1 MFGFEYP
8 KHMPVGRVC
17 LEVSLKPFGLDMSQ
31 KGIESTC
38 RELFDGWRELIGH
51 ANSVAV
57 LLWTSDGSEI
67 LEYNGDLES
76 AFDWARYIG
85 IGNPKKQMPAWDP
98 EGDDLH
104 TRPVLY
110 MDNPP
115 VMCYRDLK
123 RIIKTLKQVGR
134 ELLDREIEV
143 GETFDP
149 GPEFAYSDFKFHRH
163 PELNKGTIMD
173 SLWIHCAGKLKADNF
188 CYAAYPDGIP
198 DGTYFGRFL
207 GEQFKTLKRDV
218 GFDFIWLSNG
228 FGFSLQSWNWKGE
241 LFDGHRF
248 DFSAAKDVQGNI
260 EIFWREFTQ
269 ALGDIRIETR
279 GSNLSTAMDISAHGC
294 PVDTIYRY
302 PMVAPP
308 NSPWAALDFRFGL
321 ELAGY
326 MSRIARLPEKGY
338 LFRYY
343 THDPWWHNSPWFD
356 RYDRTPHDIYLPL
369 SVARMDESG
378 KVTPPRGI
386 NFLSADD
393 SYGHFPR
400 RCPVEVTPH
409 ILDAYS
415 HYPDEP
421 GPVTWLYPFDSYVQM
436 GLQQGK
442 MSEIFMDDWLME
454 NAIDQ
459 GLPLNTVVAD
469 GIFLSSPIDPYQGKI
484 LIMPIP
490 HADTPAEAA
499 LEKALKAGL
508 KVLTYGNPKYAAPH
522 IRALLGLKETRE
534 IEGEMEI
541 DTGLLK
547 DGARDMPVPTKL
559 YHNPLVSNGGIG
571 EIPDDAIRRVE
582 YLAFVRQGYEKRVYA
597 ALNRNALGGVL
608 GYVRASFPHDAD
620 STGALPIQMDKTR
633 YFPVGMLLRAMLE
646 KLGLTIRFEA
656 ESRKS
661 NLPVLHI
668 SMADNG
674 YYFTGYAK
682 DTTVHARLRLE
693 EGTPLM
699 EGCECILEDG
709 LAEYAMPKWFH
720 RRCRFFAD
728 QRERSVV
735 SVMRRTAEHPSMDE
749 RFLIEGLKDAALI
762 FRPPLGARVRIVDA
776 NRDGRMCAQSNVD
789 MEWAADGKIV
799 RIRNL
804 TGSCYISWQSDH
816 NPGSMLRKD
825 QMNPKKVTETFR

>member
-8 KHMPVGRVC
+8 KHMPIGRVC
-17 LEVSLKPFGLDMSQ
+17 LEVSLKPFGLDMSPE
-31 KGIESTC
+31 GIENTC

-51 ANSVAV
+51 ADSAAV

-76 AFDWARYIG
+76 TFDWARYIG
-85 IGNPKKQMPAWDP
+85 IGNPKKQLPEWDP

-110 MDNPP
+110 MENPP
-115 VMCYRDLK
+115 QMCYSDLK
-123 RIIKTLKQVGR
+123 RIIAAIKRVGR
-134 ELLDREIEV
+134 EMLNLSVEV

-173 SLWIHCAGKLKADNF
+173 NLWIHCAGRLKADA
-188 CYAAYPDGIP
+188 CRYAAYPQGIP
-198 DGTYFGRFL
+198 EGTCFGRFL
-207 GEQFKTLKRDV
+207 GEQFKALQRDV

-241 LFDGHRF
+241 LFDGKRF
-248 DFSAAKDVQGNI
+248 DASGAKEVQRNI

-294 PVDTIYRY
+294 PVDAIYRY

-326 MSRIARLPEKGY
+326 MSRIARLPERGY

-369 SVARMDESG
+369 SVARMDEAG

-400 RCPVEVTPH
+400 RCPVEVTPYL
-409 ILDAYS
+409 LDAYS

-421 GPVTWLYPFDSYVQM
+421 GKVVWLYPFDSYVEL
-436 GLQQGK
+436 GLKQGR
-442 MSEIFMDDWLME
+442 MSEIFMDDWLIE
-454 NAIDQ
+454 NAVDQ
-459 GLPLNTVVAD
+459 GLPLNSVVAD
-469 GIFLSSPIDPYQGKI
+469 GVFVNGPIAPYEGKI
-484 LIMPIP
+484 LVTPLP
-490 HADTPAEAA
+490 HAGTTGEAA

-508 KVLTYGNPKYAAPH
+508 RVLTYGNPQYAS
-522 IRALLGLKETRE
+522 RRVRGLLGLEEAGE

-541 DTGLLK
+541 ETGLLK
-547 DGARDMPVPTKL
+547 DIARDLPLPTRL
-559 YHNPLVSNGGIG
+559 RHDSLVSNGGIG
-571 EIPDDAIRRVE
+571 EVPGESAQGVE
-582 YLAFVRQGYEKRVYA
+582 YLAFVRQGGEKRVYA
-597 ALNRNALGGVL
+597 ALNPNALGGVL
-608 GYVRASFPHDAD
+608 GYVRASFPHDVN
-620 STGALPIQMDKTR
+620 SRGALPAQLDKAR
-633 YFPVGMLLRAMLE
+633 YFPVAALLRAMLE
-646 KLGLTIRFEA
+646 RLGLTIRFED
-656 ESRKS
+656 ESRRS
-661 NLPVLHI
+661 DLPVLHI
-668 SMADNG
+668 SMFDNG

-682 DTTVHARLRLE
+682 DTTVRARLRLD
-693 EGTPLM
+693 EGAPLM
-699 EGCECILEDG
+699 EGSECVLEDG
-709 LAEYAMPKWFH
+709 LAEYSLPKCLH
-720 RRCRFFAD
+720 KRCRFFAD
-728 QRERSVV
+728 QGARSVV

-749 RFLIEGLKDAALI
+749 RFLITGLKDATLTV
-762 FRPPLGARVRIVDA
+762 RPPVGARVRMVDA
-776 NRDGRMCAQSNVD
+776 EKDGRMCARSNVE
-789 MEWAADGKIV
+789 MEWAPDGKTV
-799 RIRNL
+799 TARHL
-804 TGSCYISWQSDH
+804 TGSYYVSWQSDH
-816 NPGSMLRKD
+816 NPGCMLRAD
-825 QMNPKKVTETFR
+825 QLHPQKVTETFR